1 MEKHKTYSIFN
12 FQFSTFNFQ
21 FSTFNFPL
29 STFHFPL
36 SILLLLLLASC
47 STLSTH
53 HSSLDTQ
60 HTPLPTLDKE
70 AVWQLVSLAGRPVP
84 QSTVITLQFN
94 PEAGTLRGQST
105 CNTFCADYTLSQPP
119 SHSATQP
126 LSHSAT
132 LKLSHLTH
140 TDIQCAEAQMNT
152 EERFLALLAKTNQ
165 LSLSPDGWTLTLSAK
180 GRNPLVFSLQ

>member
-1 MEKHKTYSIFN
+1 MEKHKTYSTFISHFSFFISHFSFFISHFSFFIF
-12 FQFSTFNFQ
+12 
-21 FSTFNFPL
+21 
-29 STFHFPL
+29 
-36 SILLLLLLASC
+36 LLLASC
-47 STLSTH
+47 SPFSTLRSPLSTL
-53 HSSLDTQ
+53 HS
-60 HTPLPTLDKE
+60 PLPTLDKE
-70 AVWQLVSLAGRPVP
+70 AVWQLVSLAGRPVQ

-105 CNTFCADYTLSQPP
+105 CNTYCADYTLSHPP

-132 LKLSHLTH
+132 LKLSHLSH

>member
-1 MEKHKTYSIFN
+1 MEKHKTYSIFISH
-12 FQFSTFNFQ
+12 FSFFI
-21 FSTFNFPL
+21 F
-29 STFHFPL
+29 
-36 SILLLLLLASC
+36 LLLASC
-47 STLSTH
+47 STLITH

-70 AVWQLVSLAGRPVP
+70 AVWQLVEMAGRPVQ

-105 CNTFCADYTLSQPP
+105 CNTYCADYTLSHPP

>member
-1 MEKHKTYSIFN
+1 MEKHKTYSIFISH
-12 FQFSTFNFQ
+12 FSFLISH
-21 FSTFNFPL
+21 FSFFI
-29 STFHFPL
+29 SHF
-36 SILLLLLLASC
+36 SFFIFLLLASC
-47 STLSTH
+47 SPLSTL
-53 HSSLDTQ
+53 HSPLSTPRS
-60 HTPLPTLDKE
+60 PLPTLDKE
-70 AVWQLVSLAGRPVP
+70 AVWQLVEMAGRPVQ

-105 CNTFCADYTLSQPP
+105 CNTYCADYTLSP
-119 SHSATQP
+119 ATQSS
-126 LSHSAT
+126 LI
-132 LKLSHLTH
+132 KLSHLSH

>member
-1 MEKHKTYSIFN
+1 MEKHKTYSIFISH
-12 FQFSTFNFQ
+12 FSFFISH
-21 FSTFNFPL
+21 FSFFI
-29 STFHFPL
+29 F
-36 SILLLLLLASC
+36 LLLASC

-53 HSSLDTQ
+53 HSSLDT
-60 HTPLPTLDKE
+60 HHSSLDTHHSPLPTLDKE
-70 AVWQLVSLAGRPVP
+70 AVWQLVEMAGRPVQ

-105 CNTFCADYTLSQPP
+105 CNTYCADYTLSP
-119 SHSATQP
+119 ATQSS
-126 LSHSAT
+126 LI
-132 LKLSHLTH
+132 KLSHLTH

>member
-12 FQFSTFNFQ
+12 FQF
-21 FSTFNFPL
+21 
-29 STFHFPL
+29 

-53 HSSLDTQ
+53 HSSLDIQ
-60 HTPLPTLDKE
+60 HPPLPTLDKE
-70 AVWQLVSLAGRPVP
+70 AVWQLVEMAGRPVQ

-105 CNTFCADYTLSQPP
+105 CNTYCADYTLSP
-119 SHSATQP
+119 ATQSS
-126 LSHSAT
+126 LI
-132 LKLSHLTH
+132 KLSHLSH

>member
-12 FQFSTFNFQ
+12 FQI
-21 FSTFNFPL
+21 
-29 STFHFPL
+29 

-53 HSSLDTQ
+53 HSSLDAQ
-60 HTPLPTLDKE
+60 HSPLPTLDKE
-70 AVWQLVSLAGRPVP
+70 AVWQLVEMAGRPVQ

-105 CNTFCADYTLSQPP
+105 CNTYCADYTLSP
-119 SHSATQP
+119 ATQSS
-126 LSHSAT
+126 LI
-132 LKLSHLTH
+132 KLSHLSH

>member
-12 FQFSTFNFQ
+12 FQFS
-21 FSTFNFPL
+21 
-29 STFHFPL
+29 
-36 SILLLLLLASC
+36 ILLLLLFASC

-70 AVWQLVSLAGRPVP
+70 AVWQLVEMAGRPVL

-105 CNTFCADYTLSQPP
+105 CNTYCADYTLSP
-119 SHSATQP
+119 ATQSS
-126 LSHSAT
+126 LI
-132 LKLSHLTH
+132 KLSHLSH

>member
-12 FQFSTFNFQ
+12 FQFS
-21 FSTFNFPL
+21 
-29 STFHFPL
+29 
-36 SILLLLLLASC
+36 ILLLLLLASC
-47 STLSTH
+47 STLITH

-70 AVWQLVSLAGRPVP
+70 AVWQLVEMAGRPVQ

-105 CNTFCADYTLSQPP
+105 CNTYCADYTLSPT
-119 SHSATQP
+119 TQSS
-126 LSHSAT
+126 LI
-132 LKLSHLTH
+132 KLSHLSH

>member
-1 MEKHKTYSIFN
+1 MEKHKTYSIFISH
-12 FQFSTFNFQ
+12 FSFFISH
-21 FSTFNFPL
+21 FSFFI
-29 STFHFPL
+29 F
-36 SILLLLLLASC
+36 LLLASC

-53 HSSLDTQ
+53 HSSLIT
-60 HTPLPTLDKE
+60 HHSPLPTLDKE
-70 AVWQLVSLAGRPVP
+70 AVWQLVSLAGRPVQ

-105 CNTFCADYTLSQPP
+105 CNTYCADYTLSQPP